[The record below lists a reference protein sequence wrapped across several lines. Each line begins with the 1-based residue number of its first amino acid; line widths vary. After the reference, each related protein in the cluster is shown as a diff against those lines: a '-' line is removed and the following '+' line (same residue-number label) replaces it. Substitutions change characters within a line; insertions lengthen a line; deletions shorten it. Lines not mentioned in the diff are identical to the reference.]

1 MEELRLCR
9 EQVREMELEFDK
21 MRDIYLDV
29 RDFIYPSIGE
39 LDRDLNQQG
48 RRHDEFMLR
57 TSPITYANVLAAGLQ
72 SGITS
77 PTRRWLKL
85 TFPDRNTMADPDV
98 KAWLTAV
105 EDVTLAMLS
114 KGKFYQENQQ
124 FYLELGCF
132 GTAATFI
139 EENPK
144 TGLSCSTFTCGEYAF
159 GLDAERKPNRFC
171 RTLGLTR
178 EQIKDKF
185 GVDVMEGVGSS
196 SGMINNRYEVKHL
209 ITPNPDRDPSKKDQ
223 AGMAF
228 REYYWVN
235 GRNAG
240 RDGDTFLY
248 VGGYHEFPVTIG
260 RWSAKSS
267 DVYGSGSPG
276 IWSLGD
282 AKQIQVQWRDIMS
295 GVELGVKPP
304 MQAPSDILANGGINL
319 MPAAANYYNPTGNND
334 GGIRPV
340 FENKLDIASA
350 ISVQTETEDCIK
362 DHFNYKVFQML
373 SDMDKGTRTAREVVE
388 LSAEKMSQMGA
399 LVDRMETEILPQ
411 TVERVLAIGFRAGV
425 YPPPPKSVQGLDM
438 NIEYVSILSQAQR
451 QAQITPI
458 IDTVTEIINMAA
470 TSQMPEILDKVD
482 FDVAVTSI
490 GDLNGV
496 PPGLIRSDQQ
506 VQAIRQARAQ
516 QQQQMNAAAMAAQS
530 AQTAKTASQ
539 ADLSG
544 NNALTQVLGGAVEG
558 VSMP

>member
-1 MEELRLCR
+1 MEELTKCR
-9 EQVREMELEFDK
+9 YMVREMELEFQK
-21 MRDIYLDV
+21 MKDIFLDV

-39 LDRDLNQQG
+39 LDDDLNQQG
-48 RRHDEFMLR
+48 KRHDEFMLR
-57 TSPITYANVLAAGLQ
+57 TSPIKYANVLAAGLQ

-77 PTRRWLKL
+77 PTRRWIKLK
-85 TFPDRNTMADPDV
+85 FPDKQVMADPDV

-105 EDVTLAMLS
+105 EDVVLAMLS

-132 GTAATFI
+132 ATAAMFI
-139 EENPK
+139 EENTK
-144 TGLSCSTFTCGEYAF
+144 TGLSCSSFTCGEYSF
-159 GLDAERKPNRFC
+159 GLDADRKPNRFC
-171 RTLGLTR
+171 RTIAMTR
-178 EQIKDKF
+178 EQIMEKF
-185 GVDVMEGVGSS
+185 GVDVCSGVASSYGSV
-196 SGMINNRYEVKHL
+196 NNRYKVKHL
-209 ITPNPDRDPSKKDQ
+209 ITPNEQQDRTKKDKS
-223 AGMAF
+223 GMAF
-228 REYYWVN
+228 SEYYWVE
-235 GRNAG
+235 GRGTGSA
-240 RDGDTFLY
+240 DDFLS

-267 DVYGSGSPG
+267 DVFGSGSPG

-282 AKQIQVQWRDIMS
+282 AKQIQIQWRDIMS

-350 ISVQTETEDCIK
+350 ISVQTETEECIK

-373 SDMDKGTRTAREVVE
+373 SDMDKGTRTAREIVE
-388 LSAEKMSQMGA
+388 LAAEKMGQMGS

-425 YPPPPKSVQGLDM
+425 FPPAPQSIQGM
-438 NIEYVSILSQAQR
+438 NMDVEYESILSQAQR
-451 QAQITPI
+451 QNQITPI

-482 FDVAVTSI
+482 FDVAVSAI

-496 PPGLIRSDQQ
+496 PPGLIRSDSQ
-506 VQAIRQARAQ
+506 VEAIRQARAQ

>member
-1 MEELRLCR
+1 MEELTKCR
-9 EQVREMELEFDK
+9 NIVREMELEFEK
-21 MRDIYLDV
+21 MKDIFLDV
-29 RDFIYPSIGE
+29 RDFVYPSIGE
-39 LDRDLNQQG
+39 LDNDLNQQG

-57 TSPITYANVLAAGLQ
+57 TSPIEYANVLAAGLQ

-77 PTRRWLKL
+77 PTRRWIKLK
-85 TFPDRNTMADPDV
+85 FPDKNIMSQPDV

-105 EDVTLAMLS
+105 EDVTLAMLA

-132 GTAATFI
+132 GTAAMFI

-144 TGLSCSTFTCGEYAF
+144 TGMMCSSFTCGEYYF
-159 GLDAERKPNRFC
+159 SLDGGHKPNRFS
-171 RTLGLTR
+171 RKMAMTR
-178 EQIKDKF
+178 DQIMDRF
-185 GVDVMEGVGSS
+185 GVDVC
-196 SGMINNRYEVKHL
+196 SGTMSTYGMVNNRYTVWHL
-209 ITPNPDRDPSKKDQ
+209 IMPNKDRVPGKMDKS
-223 AGMAF
+223 GMEFA
-228 REYYWVN
+228 EYYWVD
-235 GRNAG
+235 GRNTG
-240 RDGDTFLY
+240 TENDFLSI
-248 VGGYHEFPVTIG
+248 GGYHEFPVTIG

-304 MQAPSDILANGGINL
+304 VQAPSDILSNGGINL

-334 GGIRPV
+334 GGIRPI

-350 ISVQTETEDCIK
+350 LSVQTETEECIK
-362 DHFNYKVFQML
+362 NHFNYKVFQML
-373 SDMDKGTRTAREVVE
+373 SDMDKGTRTAREIIE
-388 LSAEKMSQMGA
+388 LSAEKMSQMGS

-411 TVERVLAIGFRAGV
+411 TIERVLAIGFRAGV
-425 YPPPPKSVQGLDM
+425 YPPPPQSVQGMDM
-438 NIEYVSILSQAQR
+438 NIEYESILSQAQR
-451 QAQITPI
+451 QNQITPI
-458 IDTVTEIINMAA
+458 IDTVTEVINMAA
-470 TSQMPEILDKVD
+470 TAQVPEILDKVD
-482 FDVAVTSI
+482 FDVAVSAI

-496 PPGLIRSDQQ
+496 PPGLIRSDDQ
-506 VQAIRQARAQ
+506 VAAIRQARAQ